1 MRGKLQRFGSAMMA
15 PVLLFPFFGMMLGL
29 TVVFKNP
36 SIFGSL
42 AQEGTVWF
50 QFWDTVQ
57 LASLTVFFQMPLV
70 FVLGLPIAL
79 AKNAQ
84 GRAVLES
91 FVGYIV
97 FNYYINGILSNWGS
111 AFGVDFTQEV
121 GGVSGLTR
129 IAGIKTLDT
138 SILGA
143 IIIAAVMVWL
153 HNKYFEKELPEW
165 LGIFQGTPLVA
176 AIAFVFMLPLALIT
190 CFVWP
195 SIQQGIFSLQ
205 GVMTSS
211 GVFGVWLY
219 TFLERI
225 LIPTGLHH
233 FIYTPFLFGPA
244 VVQDGIVNYWISN
257 LSNFA
262 QSTEPLKELFAG
274 AGFALHGNSKI
285 FGVPGIALAMY
296 LTAKPQNRK
305 KVGAL
310 LLAATLTSVITG
322 ITEPIEFTFLFIAPY
337 LFLIHSLLAATMAA
351 TMYAFGVVGNFG
363 GGLIEFA
370 FMNWIPL
377 FNNHWP
383 TYLMQIVVGLI
394 FTVIYFFLFRYLIL
408 RFNIPLPGRQN
419 DDEESKLYTKKEYQ
433 QAKKSSF
440 SDKARDILEGLGG
453 KDNILDVT
461 SCATRLRV
469 TVKDQSLVKDDK
481 YFLSIGT
488 HGLVKKEN
496 NIQVIVGLS
505 VSQVR
510 EHFEGLLK

>member
-1 MRGKLQRFGSAMMA
+1 
-15 PVLLFPFFGMMLGL
+15 
-29 TVVFKNP
+29 
-36 SIFGSL
+36 
-42 AQEGTVWF
+42 
-50 QFWDTVQ
+50 
-57 LASLTVFFQMPLV
+57 
-70 FVLGLPIAL
+70 
-79 AKNAQ
+79 
-84 GRAVLES
+84 
-91 FVGYIV
+91 
-97 FNYYINGILSNWGS
+97 
-111 AFGVDFTQEV
+111 
-121 GGVSGLTR
+121 
-129 IAGIKTLDT
+129 
-138 SILGA
+138 
-143 IIIAAVMVWL
+143 
-153 HNKYFEKELPEW
+153 
-165 LGIFQGTPLVA
+165 
-176 AIAFVFMLPLALIT
+176 
-190 CFVWP
+190 
-195 SIQQGIFSLQ
+195 
-205 GVMTSS
+205 MTSS
-211 GVFGVWLY
+211 GAFGVWLY

-257 LSNFA
+257 LPNFA

-337 LFLIHSLLAATMAA
+337 LFLIHSVLAATMAA

-377 FNNHWP
+377 INNHWP
-383 TYLMQIVVGLI
+383 TYLVQILIGLV
-394 FTVIYFFLFRYLIL
+394 FTAIYFFLFRYLIL
-408 RFNIPLPGRQN
+408 RFDIPLPGRQK
-419 DDEESKLYTKKEYQ
+419 DEDETKLYTKKDYQ
-433 QAKKSSF
+433 QGKSNSFAGKAK
-440 SDKARDILEGLGG
+440 DILVGLGG
-453 KDNILDVT
+453 KDNVVDVT

-469 TVKDQSLVKDDK
+469 TVKDPSLVKEDK
-481 YFLSIGT
+481 YFLSIGA
-488 HGLVKKEN
+488 HGLVVKEN

-510 EHFEGLLK
+510 EHFEGLLH